1 MKSEDNSLE
10 HTKNSNIKLANDLIT
25 NDNLSSSKNIEIN
38 VNKIQIN
45 SYYHIEKKLEKGSNL
60 KKELES
66 EKDLKIKLDN
76 NFNQDIINS
85 IDEINFKA
93 QKHLKQNES
102 MKEILI
108 QDEKDFAQKKC
119 ESDRENND
127 IEELKIKKDNLNDF
141 PLNLNI
147 TESSDFHIKNSLAFE
162 ADKNKDIIHKN
173 RYLNNNINILNEN
186 EDEINYCNF
195 NTSPIKGI
203 NKIMKETLYLIIIFR
218 LKVM

>member
-1 MKSEDNSLE
+1 MESEDNSSE

-25 NDNLSSSKNIEIN
+25 NDNLSSSKNTEIN

-45 SYYHIEKKLEKGSNL
+45 PHHHTPKKSEKGFDI

-85 IDEINFKA
+85 IEEINFKP
-93 QKHLKQNES
+93 QKHLIQNES

-108 QDEKDFAQKKC
+108 QDEKHSAQKKS
-119 ESDRENND
+119 ESDRDNND
-127 IEELKIKKDNLNDF
+127 IEELKIRKDILN
-141 PLNLNI
+141 
-147 TESSDFHIKNSLAFE
+147 DFHIKNSLASDTDE
-162 ADKNKDIIHKN
+162 NKDIIHNN

-186 EDEINYCNF
+186 EDEINYWNF
-195 NTSPIKGI
+195 NTSPSKIFNSDNQR
-203 NKIMKETLYLIIIFR
+203 NKQNMLYSIIIFL
-218 LKVM
+218 LKVI